1 MPASDRPPIGNF
13 QIVGNPCAGKTALLT
28 TFSGEGTPMLFPA
41 GDDQD
46 AAVASYMDAFA
57 ITDEEFA
64 RIRSPE
70 QA

>member
-1 MPASDRPPIGNF
+1 MSASDRPPIGNF
-13 QIVGNPCAGKTALLT
+13 QIVGKPGAGKTSLLT
-28 TFSGEGTPMLFPA
+28 TFAGEGAPMLFPA
-41 GDDQD
+41 RDDQA

-64 RIRSPE
+64 RIRSPK